1 MWIILGGA
9 TDDDDDGP
17 SEREEEELFVCV
29 FLLELV
35 AEEVAEQGSGRG
47 LFGAVGSEFDTLL
60 ATCTHHVMPMCN
72 LE

>member
-1 MWIILGGA
+1 MWIIL
-9 TDDDDDGP
+9 
-17 SEREEEELFVCV
+17 EREEEEELFVCV
-29 FLLELV
+29 FLLALV

-60 ATCTHHVMPMCN
+60 ATCMHHVMPMCN